1 MPRSM
6 ESQRVR
12 QNLATEQQPGQ
23 TGMSA
28 VVQAGRSAQ
37 SLSHVRLSA
46 APGSSVHGT
55 FQSRIL
61 EQYFPISY
69 SRGSS

>member
-1 MPRSM
+1 
-6 ESQRVR
+6 
-12 QNLATEQQPGQ
+12 
-23 TGMSA
+23 MSA

-61 EQYFPISY
+61 EQIAISY